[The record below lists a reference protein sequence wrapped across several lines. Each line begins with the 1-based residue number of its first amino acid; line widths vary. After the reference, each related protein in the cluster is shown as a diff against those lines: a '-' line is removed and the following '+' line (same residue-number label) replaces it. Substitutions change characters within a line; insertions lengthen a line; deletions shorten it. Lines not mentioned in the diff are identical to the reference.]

1 MATRTPDADCTTSA
15 LFDVLW
21 SELADVIG
29 PTATAALMQRSVKR
43 ALPREPELGDLVIGR
58 DGFMYTYRTPPSWS
72 EAQTTSRAALAHV
85 VAELWPLLSELTG
98 GVVTRRLRN
107 QPLLRQCGV
116 IPGEAQS

>member
-1 MATRTPDADCTTSA
+1 MATRIPDADCTASA

-43 ALPREPELGDLVIGR
+43 ALPREPELGELVIAR
-58 DGFMYTYRTPPSWS
+58 DGFMYTYSTPPSWS
-72 EAQTTSRAALAHV
+72 EAGTTAHAALARV

-107 QPLLRQCGV
+107 QPLLRKCGV
-116 IPGEAQS
+116 IPREAQS